1 MRIALAIQLWSK
13 FPNTLSAVVEA
24 ALKLG
29 GVLFGAFFWLAI
41 GYSAAAMTRINDDR
55 GGSLGQYMIMFTELR
70 DSGER
75 VMIDGSCFSA
85 CTLVTALIPKERVC
99 VTERAKLGF
108 HASWVEESGERAI
121 SKDATRLLYQMYPPK
136 MQMVLRNVPT
146 GDAFGIHGF
155 HYCSQTSRDA
165 DIINYH

>member
-1 MRIALAIQLWSK
+1 M
-13 FPNTLSAVVEA
+13 
-24 ALKLG
+24 KLG

-41 GYSAAAMTRINDDR
+41 GHSAAAMTRINDDR

-70 DSGER
+70 DSGQR

-108 HASWVEESGERAI
+108 HASWVDESGERAI

-136 MQMVLRNVPT
+136 IQSWISRNGGLGPNT
-146 GDAFGIHGF
+146 LILKGRELMAF
-155 HYCSQTSRDA
+155 YPLCK
-165 DIINYH
+165 